1 MNTDKES
8 PQHSCTLT
16 ALSRSFICPECNKTI
31 QIPYEMEGLWEVY
44 NRKEVCPECKKDIS
58 KEVLQGLFATG
69 VLFRRA
75 WKVADFA
82 NTNPLSK
89 RNRLTKMQKA
99 FCLELVKLGGVYG
112 NKTLAARNAGAA
124 PAHAD
129 VQAQKWLGLLKV
141 QAELA
146 RLSKGMNK
154 REERDEEKGD
164 S

>member
-1 MNTDKES
+1 MNTDKKS
-8 PQHSCTLT
+8 PQDGHASP
-16 ALSRSFICPECNKTI
+16 ALSRSFTCPNCKERI

-44 NRKEVCPECKKDIS
+44 NRKEVCPECKKDIT
-58 KEVLQGLFATG
+58 KEVLLGLFATG
-69 VLFRRA
+69 ILFKRA
-75 WKVADFA
+75 WKFTDSA
-82 NTNPLSK
+82 NSNPSSK

-99 FCLELVKLGGVYG
+99 FCLELVKLGGIRG

-129 VQAQKWLGLLKV
+129 VQAQKWLGLVKV

-146 RLSKGMNK
+146 RLSKEINK
-154 REERDEEKGD
+154 QAAQEEEKGD